1 MELAFFPARRVEGRM
16 TCSQTKIRSVQS
28 AWLSPSPRKAED
40 DSSSRLIRERLRLK
54 ERASSKEQT
63 NWGKGEAV
71 QREAMM
77 TELCLHV
84 LALQDHRY
92 RSCHVFA
99 PIAHFCRQSMLELWA
114 LELQNA
120 EGFAPVE
127 DDSERPFLPFLV
139 SSMQASSSPGRCTA
153 RELTIF
159 ACCSLP
165 QPLCS
170 WPGAREPWR
179 GTGTCC

>member
-1 MELAFFPARRVEGRM
+1 M
-16 TCSQTKIRSVQS
+16 
-28 AWLSPSPRKAED
+28 
-40 DSSSRLIRERLRLK
+40 
-54 ERASSKEQT
+54 
-63 NWGKGEAV
+63 

-92 RSCHVFA
+92 RSSHVFA

-114 LELQNA
+114 LELQNT

-139 SSMQASSSPGRCTA
+139 PSMQV
-153 RELTIF
+153 
-159 ACCSLP
+159 
-165 QPLCS
+165 
-170 WPGAREPWR
+170 
-179 GTGTCC
+179 